1 MVTKKIKVYVDYGK
15 GTEES
20 MWAYEISPGK
30 AKLANIPFVCHELS
44 LGDLVKIAK
53 DGRILRVLEHTA
65 QTFGGKYS
73 AEGSKEEVYER
84 FATIWEHLRKH
95 DILVEPAFPGVLS
108 MSVPRDIS
116 IPQVREICA
125 ECGVVL
131 FDDLLAEMKDEVLE
145 N

>member
-1 MVTKKIKVYVDYGK
+1 LLKLSRRYRNVAIAAGYLEWQGR
-15 GTEES
+15 EEP
-20 MWAYEISPGK
+20 AG
-30 AKLANIPFVCHELS
+30 
-44 LGDLVKIAK
+44 
-53 DGRILRVLEHTA
+53 
-65 QTFGGKYS
+65 
-73 AEGSKEEVYER
+73 KEEVYER

-95 DILVEPAFPGVLS
+95 DILVEPAFPGVVS

-116 IPQVREICA
+116 IAQVREICA